1 MALEVAE
8 AQESRK
14 DFIMNVRKRLKEPG
28 NTSHLHS
35 DGSDLIGSNKAE
47 AEDDTDPSSEAEDCS
62 CWVAA
67 ADESVDGVSGVVL
80 VASVECVT
88 EKNNWS

>member
-8 AQESRK
+8 TAQSRK
-14 DFIMNVRKRLKEPG
+14 DFIMNVRKRLKEPS

-47 AEDDTDPSSEAEDCS
+47 ADEDTDPSSEAED
-62 CWVAA
+62 
-67 ADESVDGVSGVVL
+67 
-80 VASVECVT
+80 
-88 EKNNWS
+88 

>member
-8 AQESRK
+8 TAQSRK
-14 DFIMNVRKRLKEPG
+14 DFIMNVRKRLKEPS

-47 AEDDTDPSSEAEDCS
+47 ADEDTDPSSEAEDCS
-62 CWVAA
+62 C
-67 ADESVDGVSGVVL
+67 
-80 VASVECVT
+80 
-88 EKNNWS
+88 